1 MHQKQLLGITK
12 KCGLIYN
19 RNMKKLII
27 LLSLTAVFFLQSC
40 EKKGPGDNYDF
51 SNSLPA
57 YVALTSTA
65 AKTIKEG
72 ASGTFTFSVR
82 TAIQQTITVKYK
94 VDGAFNLP
102 DQTVTFAREAMTSV
116 ATVTVPAGVI
126 VAPATTA
133 TATLTLVS
141 ATTADGNALTI
152 GSKNDAATQKVTIN
166 ITK

>member
-1 MHQKQLLGITK
+1 M
-12 KCGLIYN
+12 IYN

-72 ASGTFTFSVR
+72 ASGTFTFTLR
-82 TAIQQTITVKYK
+82 TSIQQTVKVTYK
-94 VDGAFNLP
+94 VEGALNLP
-102 DQTVTFAREAMTSV
+102 NQTVTIARDALTSV
-116 ATVTVPAGVI
+116 ATVAVPVGVI

-141 ATTADGNALTI
+141 AATADGNALTI
-152 GSKNDAATQKVTIN
+152 GSKNDASSQKVTIN

>member
-1 MHQKQLLGITK
+1 
-12 KCGLIYN
+12 
-19 RNMKKLII
+19 MKKLII

-94 VDGAFNLP
+94 VEGALNLP

>member
-1 MHQKQLLGITK
+1 
-12 KCGLIYN
+12 
-19 RNMKKLII
+19 MKKFII
-27 LLSLTAVFFLQSC
+27 LLSMTAVFFLQAC
-40 EKKGPGDNYDF
+40 DKKGPGDNYDF

-72 ASGTFTFSVR
+72 ASGTFTFTLK
-82 TAIQQTITVKYK
+82 TAVQQDVKVTYK
-94 VDGAFNLP
+94 VEGALNLP
-102 DQTVTFAREAMTSV
+102 NQTVTITKDGLTSV
-116 ATVTVPAGVI
+116 ATVAVPAGII

-141 ATTADGNALTI
+141 AATADGSALTI

>member
-1 MHQKQLLGITK
+1 
-12 KCGLIYN
+12 
-19 RNMKKLII
+19 MKKLII
-27 LLSLTAVFFLQSC
+27 LFSITVAFLLQSC
-40 EKKGPGDNYDF
+40 DKKGPGDNYDF

-72 ASGTFTFSVR
+72 ASGTFTFTLK
-82 TAIQQTITVKYK
+82 TAIQQPVKVTYK
-94 VDGAFNLP
+94 VEGALNLP
-102 DQTVTFAREAMTSV
+102 NQTVTIAREALTSV

-141 ATTADGNALTI
+141 AATEDGNALTI